1 MNEHSTSSFKFTSNN
16 SLTVP
21 IANNIAP
28 SISGPGGGW
37 NSVFAAAS
45 TIIPLETNL
54 SDDEQP
60 VNAVSGVEPC
70 VSNISRLANTITDI
84 SPDTTISSNTKK
96 KKKKKKSKKR
106 KLSDGD
112 GHGRIT
118 PNTDDN
124 GLDSSKDNALSI
136 RDDRKEKSPKK
147 KKKKKKKRKENK
159 SSEDEKADD
168 DTLKTKSNILQCKQ
182 PCPIEAASFP
192 FPTDPDDHCETPME
206 AYKHVSYL
214 LTATNISIYDPYYCN
229 GTVKRHLSSLGYNT
243 VYNEKVDCYRAWE
256 QTSIPNYDVLI
267 TNPPYSSDHIAK
279 LIQYLTTKTHNNRP
293 WCLCMPNFV
302 HKKDYYLNAMK
313 SNHLRPFYIIPK
325 KRYIYQP
332 PANFRSKKKSD
343 THVKSSPFV
352 SMWYCWGG
360 TQSKNEE
367 WMRRLMKNPNFKV
380 ECDLARSKSA
390 LRDLRRKR

>member
-1 MNEHSTSSFKFTSNN
+1 
-16 SLTVP
+16 LTVP
-21 IANNIAP
+21 IANNITS

-45 TIIPLETNL
+45 TIVPLETNL

-124 GLDSSKDNALSI
+124 GLDGSKDNALSI
-136 RDDRKEKSPKK
+136 KDDQKKELTKK

-168 DTLKTKSNILQCKQ
+168 DTLS
-182 PCPIEAASFP
+182 E
-192 FPTDPDDHCETPME
+192 
-206 AYKHVSYL
+206 
-214 LTATNISIYDPYYCN
+214 
-229 GTVKRHLSSLGYNT
+229 
-243 VYNEKVDCYRAWE
+243 
-256 QTSIPNYDVLI
+256 
-267 TNPPYSSDHIAK
+267 
-279 LIQYLTTKTHNNRP
+279 
-293 WCLCMPNFV
+293 
-302 HKKDYYLNAMK
+302 
-313 SNHLRPFYIIPK
+313 FYFI
-325 KRYIYQP
+325 
-332 PANFRSKKKSD
+332 
-343 THVKSSPFV
+343 
-352 SMWYCWGG
+352 
-360 TQSKNEE
+360 
-367 WMRRLMKNPNFKV
+367 FKI
-380 ECDLARSKSA
+380 
-390 LRDLRRKR
+390 